1 MGRKAFGTGKN
12 YMSMRNES
20 MLIWILKHT
29 SLVTGKETKAWMI
42 RTKYEFA
49 HSLSIN
55 SNRATSFISIVTK

>member
-1 MGRKAFGTGKN
+1 MDRKAFGTGKN

-29 SLVTGKETKAWMI
+29 SLVTKKETKAWMI
-42 RTKYEFA
+42 RTKYELA

-55 SNRATSFISIVTK
+55 QSEHPSFISIVTK